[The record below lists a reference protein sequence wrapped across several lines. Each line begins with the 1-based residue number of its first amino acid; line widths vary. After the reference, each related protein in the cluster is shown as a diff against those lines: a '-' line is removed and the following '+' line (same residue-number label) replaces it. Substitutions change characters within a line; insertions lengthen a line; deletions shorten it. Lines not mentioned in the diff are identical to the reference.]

1 MSTAY
6 ETVAQTRPR
15 IRHDV
20 LFTRTEDGVL
30 FHNANSGFRLSSA
43 TAYRL
48 ASLLVPHLNGR
59 NQVTDICAP
68 LPAAQRAMIG
78 ELVSALYARGFAR
91 DVSEEEGDP
100 AAILGLAVAAH
111 FATQIAYL
119 DHYIDRAPQRF
130 AAFRATRVTVLGT
143 GPVAVACAT
152 GLLRNGAATVTVAP
166 TVVPALAPELAELDA
181 AGCVATVEALP
192 AAGGEVGWPEL
203 ASAQIAVVAA
213 GDDAPRDTLR
223 LLAAGIP
230 ADRLL
235 LPAWVAGG
243 RMLVGPVQGAGR
255 NGCWCCAML
264 RLGDNDETGAAGQVW
279 RAAALPSG
287 AAPAAAQPDGPLAA
301 MIGNLLAYEVFRLTT
316 GALPAETDGS
326 VIVQHLASLD
336 VLVEPLLP
344 HPRCTFC
351 RPEPPEPPELARAAV
366 ELDPAPVEA
375 DEAADQSAQA
385 QAAVAQLAA
394 HQPLLQPHLGVFR
407 RYDDERW
414 DQTPIKIGAV
424 EFTDG
429 SGRRRT
435 VNAFDV
441 HHVAAAR
448 LRALRVAAVAVTGHT
463 AVGGTAPDDAPQV
476 DAARLGLASGW
487 GDIAAGAWA
496 AARSLFTGE
505 AAAVPAAVL
514 EPFGAANCGRGAEP
528 TSAGGGAGG
537 DLAEAVRS
545 GLASALAGHA
555 LRQVVAGRATARR
568 IRLDTIGTDPE
579 LVFLTKSAANLGVAV
594 ELLDLGGQPDTGAAV
609 LLARSFDPTCGQWL
623 SALAADPAW
632 TVAAVAVLRD
642 VLGQVQLR
650 AQDPGTVPDT
660 GDPVL
665 VDFDAGTVPVHG
677 EADAAGVVHRWA
689 DVLDRLREHGHDVL
703 VAPVG
708 GTDLAAGGLVAVKV
722 LLSVGDDR

>member
-59 NQVTDICAP
+59 NRVTDICAP

-78 ELVSALYARGFAR
+78 ELVNALYARGFAR
-91 DVSEEEGDP
+91 DIPETECDP
-100 AAILGLAVAAH
+100 AAILGPAVAAH

-119 DHYIDRAPQRF
+119 DHYTDRAPQRF
-130 AAFRATRVTVLGT
+130 ATFRATRVAVLGT
-143 GPVAVACAT
+143 GPVAAACAT
-152 GLLRNGAATVTVAP
+152 GLLRNGAAALTVSPAVA
-166 TVVPALAPELAELDA
+166 PALASELAELDTA
-181 AGCVATVEALP
+181 SCAATVEALP
-192 AAGGEVGWPEL
+192 AAASEVGWPEL
-203 ASAQIAVVAA
+203 APAEIVVVAA
-213 GDDAPRDTLR
+213 GDDAPRDALR

-230 ADRLL
+230 AGRLL

-255 NGCWCCAML
+255 TGCWCCAML

-279 RAAALPSG
+279 RAAALPPG

-301 MIGNLLAYEVFRLTT
+301 MVGNLLAYEVFRLTT

-336 VLVEPLLP
+336 VLTEPLLP
-344 HPRCTFC
+344 HPRCAFC
-351 RPEPPEPPELARAAV
+351 RPRPPEPAWAAV
-366 ELDPAPVEA
+366 ELDGAPVEA
-375 DEAADQSAQA
+375 DEAADHSAQA

-435 VNAFDV
+435 VSAFDV

-448 LRALRVAAVAVTGHT
+448 LRALRVAAVAGTGHT
-463 AVGGTAPDDAPQV
+463 AVGGAVSDDAPRV
-476 DAARLGLASGW
+476 SAARLGLASGW
-487 GDIAAGAWA
+487 GDTAADVWA
-496 AARSLFTGE
+496 AARSLLTGR
-505 AAAVPAAVL
+505 AAAVPTAVL
-514 EPFGAANCGRGAEP
+514 EPFGAANRGRGTEP
-528 TSAGGGAGG
+528 TNAGGGAGG
-537 DLAEAVRS
+537 DFAEAVRS
-545 GLASALAGHA
+545 GLASALAGHT

-579 LVFLTKSAANLGVAV
+579 LVFLTKSAANLGVAM
-594 ELLDLGGQPDTGAAV
+594 ELLDLGGQPDTGVTV
-609 LLARSFDPTCGQWL
+609 LLARSFDATRGEWS

-632 TVAAVAVLRD
+632 TVAAVAALRD
-642 VLGQVQLR
+642 VLGQAQLR
-650 AQDPGTVPDT
+650 AQDPGAVPDI

-677 EADAAGVVHRWA
+677 ETDAAAGLVHRWA
-689 DVLDRLREHGHDVL
+689 DVLDRLREHGYDVL

-708 GTDLAAGGLVAVKV
+708 GPDLAAGGLVAVKV
-722 LLSVGDDR
+722 LLASGDNR